1 MKALVATKLGDT
13 DVLAL
18 QEVEKPKVEANHL
31 LIEVV
36 ATAMNPVDTKARKHG
51 LGGMLV
57 PPFVLGFDVSGIVR
71 EVGENAKGKFEPGDE
86 VFGFLNLF
94 HNGANAEFVAAD
106 YRTIAKKPK
115 AIEHVQAAAFPIAIL
130 TAWDGINERLNVQAG
145 ETVLIHAGGGGV
157 GHLAIQL
164 AKLRG
169 ARVITTASSQASID
183 LVKSLGA
190 DIVINHK
197 EKDFVAEIAKL
208 TDGKGVP
215 AIFDCVGGE
224 VFYQSLKALESCGR
238 IATIV
243 EGGEKNPSEEL
254 FFKNASLHYVFIGAP
269 LVNNKNP
276 EAQGKILAEAAKL
289 AEQGKLKAHVSH
301 VLPLEQIAEAHKLQ
315 ESGKVTGKI
324 GITVQKK

>member
-18 QEVEKPKVEANHL
+18 QDVDKPTVKANDI

-51 LGGMLV
+51 LGGMLL
-57 PPFVLGFDVSGIVR
+57 PPFVLGFDVSGIVK
-71 EVGENAKGKFEPGDE
+71 EVGENAKGKFSVGEE

-94 HNGANAEFVAAD
+94 QNGANAEFVSAD

-115 AIEHVQAAAFPIAIL
+115 SIEHVQAAAFPIAVL
-130 TAWDGINERLNVQAG
+130 TAWDGINDRLNVQAG

-157 GHLAIQL
+157 GHFAIQL

-169 ARVITTASSQASID
+169 ARVITTASSAASIE

-197 EKDFVAEIAKL
+197 EKDFVAEIESI
-208 TDGKGVP
+208 TGGTGVP

-243 EGGEKNPSEEL
+243 EGGEKNPSADL
-254 FFKNASLHYVFIGAP
+254 FFKNATVHYVFIGAP
-269 LVNNKNP
+269 LLNNKNP
-276 EAQGKILAEAAKL
+276 EAQGKVLTEAAKL

-301 VLPLEQIAEAHKLQ
+301 VLPLEEIAEAHKLQ

-324 GITVQKK
+324 GITVKQK